1 LFHFNRT
8 LGKFGD
14 MLPRLRFIIAATV
27 IALLPMVIFSASPFI
42 GSQGSPDGVRPHAPL
57 GTVDAREAQQLQV
70 LAYGRRADELT
81 RLREM
86 ASVPLA
92 VWVASPVDGQ
102 ATEPA
107 AAQAP
112 EPVPAQ
118 SPEQTAPAQP
128 EPAPL
133 TIAAL
138 PDPAEAAPPSAPPP
152 IAMTNQ
158 EPMPAA
164 EEPEP
169 GINHSKV
176 ETAPAGPN
184 VIAAIDDATP
194 PVTTT
199 AAIDRLPPQFMPP
212 LPKPRPKAKPVKRAR
227 VAAAR
232 TPAPVDP
239 VPFGGLF
246 DAFTPAAQKPASR

>member
-1 LFHFNRT
+1 
-8 LGKFGD
+8 
-14 MLPRLRFIIAATV
+14 MLPRLRFVIAAIV
-27 IALLPMVIFSASPFI
+27 IALLPMVFFSASPFI
-42 GSQGSPDGVRPHAPL
+42 GSHSSPDGVRPHGPL

-70 LAYGRRADELT
+70 LAYGRRADELS

-86 ASVPLA
+86 ASAPLT
-92 VWVASPVDGQ
+92 VWVAAPLGGQ
-102 ATEPA
+102 AAESS

-112 EPVPAQ
+112 AAVQAPAPAQ
-118 SPEQTAPAQP
+118 APEQP

-133 TIAAL
+133 TVATL
-138 PDPAEAAPPSAPPP
+138 PDPVEPAPQSAPPS

-158 EPMPAA
+158 EPTPAA
-164 EEPEP
+164 EEPET
-169 GINHSKV
+169 GVNHAKV

-246 DAFTPAAQKPASR
+246 DAFTPATQKPASR